1 MTRYH
6 TAFAFAA
13 AASLAGCASLYDAAP
28 RTVASSTIA
37 NAAGMPIG
45 TAQFVDTA
53 GRLHVNVSVTGL
65 PAGTHAV
72 HLHQVGRC
80 QAPDFTS
87 AGGHLNPAGN
97 THGTLSPTGPHLG
110 DLPNIE
116 IGASRTGSVT
126 AELGAASTQALAH
139 LFDDDGTAIVVHAQA
154 DDYRTDPTGNAGGR
168 IACGVVGRVSG

>member
-13 AASLAGCASLYDAAP
+13 AASLAGCASLYDTAP

-87 AGGHLNPAGN
+87 AGGTSIRPAIR
-97 THGTLSPTGPHLG
+97 TAPCRP
-110 DLPNIE
+110 PVRIWA
-116 IGASRTGSVT
+116 ICRISR
-126 AELGAASTQALAH
+126 LAPRAP
-139 LFDDDGTAIVVHAQA
+139 D
-154 DDYRTDPTGNAGGR
+154 R
-168 IACGVVGRVSG
+168 